1 MYVQAHTV
9 KQRARLLSVSMQYVP
24 ILLFASVFVA
34 QTVFDL
40 GAIVFLLLHMS
51 TIKRHLLFEAI
62 VFIEAHVKLHIFIFF
77 RKSMTGVLEAGWL
90 EAGGG
95 TCTQVFG

>member
-1 MYVQAHTV
+1 MY
-9 KQRARLLSVSMQYVP
+9 LG

-90 EAGGG
+90 EVGGG
-95 TCTQVFG
+95 DVHPSFWQIS

>member
-1 MYVQAHTV
+1 
-9 KQRARLLSVSMQYVP
+9 MQYVP

-51 TIKRHLLFEAI
+51 TIKRHLLSEAI
-62 VFIEAHVKLHIFIFF
+62 VYSVYYTDTCEVTYLYIF
-77 RKSMTGVLEAGWL
+77 W
-90 EAGGG
+90 
-95 TCTQVFG
+95 